1 MEWNDF
7 LKFVLI
13 EDIKNLI
20 FYLRITQKDVYLISN
35 TPNKSLMKPYGT
47 QLNLKK
53 KVPYEGKKDS
63 EKISIINI
71 KLVHQIFDTIN
82 ICLLVMIFTL
92 FFLSFDSQRKW
103 SNTYKILS
111 KTRAINNN
119 LIDYISKIEAFY
131 INKLESHNIYRKTK
145 PEDLIYLEKLA
156 EKKESLFKKNL
167 SSFIEGF
174 SDSKYQ
180 RGY

>member
-1 MEWNDF
+1 
-7 LKFVLI
+7 
-13 EDIKNLI
+13 
-20 FYLRITQKDVYLISN
+20 
-35 TPNKSLMKPYGT
+35 MKPYGNKPNF
-47 QLNLKK
+47 LIKFYMKVKKILK
-53 KVPYEGKKDS
+53 
-63 EKISIINI
+63 KISILNI
-71 KLVHQIFDTIN
+71 KFIHQIFDTIN
-82 ICLLVMIFTL
+82 ISLLVLIFTL

-103 SNTYKILS
+103 SNTYNILS

-119 LIDYISKIEAFY
+119 LIDYISKIEEFY
-131 INKLESHNIYRKTK
+131 ISELESLNIYRITK
-145 PEDLIYLEKLA
+145 PEDLIYLDKLA